1 MILLGK
7 GAALKHLDRHR
18 VYIYDLHD
26 DPEGEVIKGG
36 RGGEEGEERNEKERG
51 LKGERDVGKGIRGE
65 RRGLKEENG
74 IGEGK
79 WNGKREESEMKK
91 EDGRERGKGKRVHR
105 KCGR

>member
-1 MILLGK
+1 M
-7 GAALKHLDRHR
+7 
-18 VYIYDLHD
+18 
-26 DPEGEVIKGG
+26 
-36 RGGEEGEERNEKERG
+36 
-51 LKGERDVGKGIRGE
+51 GKGIRGE